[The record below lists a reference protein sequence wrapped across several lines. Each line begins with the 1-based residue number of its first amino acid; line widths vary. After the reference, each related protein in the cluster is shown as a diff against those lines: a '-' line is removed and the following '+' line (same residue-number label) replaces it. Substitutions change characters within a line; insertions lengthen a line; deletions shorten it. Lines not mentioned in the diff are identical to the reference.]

1 MPTIKCERPIHGLN
15 QALERHRPH
24 QVSVGRPA
32 KAILRYRE
40 HREEGLPVERQAARQ
55 GHRVGPV
62 GQHRGA
68 NVPFGEG
75 DFPRR
80 HGSVYSPALGIRH
93 GQPALG
99 HHGAASPLRKHRLH
113 GVGVQEVIGVEQEDH
128 IAASE
133 PGSPR

>member
-1 MPTIKCERPIHGLN
+1 
-15 QALERHRPH
+15 
-24 QVSVGRPA
+24 
-32 KAILRYRE
+32 
-40 HREEGLPVERQAARQ
+40 VERQAARQ

-62 GQHRGA
+62 GQHCGA

-80 HGSVYSPALGIRH
+80 RGSIYSPALGIRH
-93 GQPALG
+93 GEPALG

-128 IAASE
+128 IAASDPTARVDRGGHPAVLLE
-133 PGSPR
+133 NGAHPLTVGSDHVARFVS